1 MSEVIEFIK
10 SAADLFRTF
19 FDLMIDL
26 LTNFDEIL
34 VNALQ
39 LIVYIL
45 TYIPNMIVKTMFYN
59 LPSVFQSGLTSLF
72 SIFIFLFVLKLYQL
86 VKFW

>member
-19 FDLMIDL
+19 FDLMINL

-45 TYIPNMIVKTMFYN
+45 TYIPNMIVNTMFYN

-86 VKFW
+86 IKFW